1 MSKYKVGEMVDVKP
15 NWNSSMWGGRTKVI
29 ECDEKSV
36 TVLSN
41 TGVPGL
47 FYLDKGE
54 IRKIKVINWKKRI
67 I

>member
-1 MSKYKVGEMVDVKP
+1 MNKFKVGEIVDVKTR
-15 NWNSSMWGGRTKVI
+15 WNSSMWEGKREVI
-29 ECDEKSV
+29 DCGKDFV
-36 TVLSN
+36 TVNSDA
-41 TGVPGL
+41 GVPGL